1 MRRLLHQS
9 ITAQCGSPEH
19 PRLNPIATSITPDD
33 EGNCDDEERS
43 SSDTDT
49 PRFNQ
54 SLVTVNEVPQ
64 GCREYSHSRA
74 DSTSGG
80 VQPYSNSAPER
91 TISRIGHWTDAW
103 VTPSPPLPLQSN
115 KNVTSNQ
122 NVSGKT
128 PIAHW
133 TNTFVKKPP
142 RIPPRVHV
150 NLQRTFPNRSSTS
163 SREVP
168 TIPNMDFVSFL
179 FKRDSHVCDS
189 SLGAG
194 FQRSRAPCRTEH
206 YSSRTCSIRQFYYMP
221 V

>member
-1 MRRLLHQS
+1 MLANSSTTDTDISTMRRLLHQS

-19 PRLNPIATSITPDD
+19 HRLNPMATSIAPDD

-64 GCREYSHSRA
+64 GCREYSHPRA

-115 KNVTSNQ
+115 KNATSNQ

-142 RIPPRVHV
+142 RIPPRVRV
-150 NLQRTFPNRSSTS
+150 NFQRTFPNRSSTS

-179 FKRDSHVCDS
+179 FKRDSHVCVT
-189 SLGAG
+189 LL
-194 FQRSRAPCRTEH
+194 
-206 YSSRTCSIRQFYYMP
+206 
-221 V
+221 